1 MNYLWKMPALL
12 RTVLILTLWAALPYS
27 GASQVKWSFFATNL
41 AGIQNSA
48 GQPLNLG
55 TSGGLNNPQMFHAD
69 VDGNGNDDLLVFDRE
84 GGRWLAF
91 ERVSGQWAE
100 RPEWTRGFPKNQQWV
115 HVADFNC
122 DGVPDI
128 FGWVTNGIGVWQG
141 TRVGGGLQ
149 FSWALGN
156 QTELKSV
163 YVQGNPAYNL
173 QVISVDRPFI
183 TDVDQ
188 DGDVD
193 VLTFDMGGTKI
204 EWHQNSA
211 PCGLN
216 FALADACWGDIEEGG
231 LSNALQI
238 DACTGSRVA
247 SPALTEDIKHAWSTV
262 LIHDLDGNGLPDI
275 LLGDV
280 SFATGVAGYNVGS
293 LAVANIESQDS
304 TWPSG
309 GTPVNL
315 WFPGF
320 SLIDANGDGIKDII
334 ASPNERVTQSDSC
347 VWLYPNS

>member
-1 MNYLWKMPALL
+1 MRALL

-48 GQPLNLG
+48 GQAFNLG

-69 VDGNGNDDLLVFDRE
+69 VNGNGNEDLVVFDRE

-91 ERVSGQWAE
+91 ERVNGQWAE

-128 FGWVTNGIGVWQG
+128 FGWVINGIGVWQG
-141 TRVGGGLQ
+141 TRVGSNLT

-156 QTELKSV
+156 QSELKSV

-188 DGDVD
+188 DGDLDIAAVGMYPYGGDDPGAYDSICWWEHREGLEFVQHTIERDNCDYASLVSHDVD
-193 VLTFDMGGTKI
+193 GDGRPDVVLGNWTVGPNEDRLRVYRNIVSG
-204 EWHQNSA
+204 
-211 PCGLN
+211 
-216 FALADACWGDIEEGG
+216 DA
-231 LSNALQI
+231 
-238 DACTGSRVA
+238 RVA
-247 SPALTEDIKHAWSTV
+247 
-262 LIHDLDGNGLPDI
+262 LD
-275 LLGDV
+275 
-280 SFATGVAGYNVGS
+280 
-293 LAVANIESQDS
+293 
-304 TWPSG
+304 
-309 GTPVNL
+309 
-315 WFPGF
+315 
-320 SLIDANGDGIKDII
+320 
-334 ASPNERVTQSDSC
+334 R
-347 VWLYPNS
+347 